1 MRVEEAAVLYSIPE
15 KPVPGVIFTYL
26 QTHTVNGRYFDIF
39 KTLSN
44 FRDEDISDLMNI
56 NIKTFRKY
64 RSEKSALIK
73 SNLLKE
79 HVVTILALFKHGKEV
94 FGDYEL
100 FSNWLK
106 KENYY
111 FDNHPP
117 ASYLETISG
126 IKFIDDR
133 LTGMQYGDNV

>member
-1 MRVEEAAVLYSIPE
+1 MRVEEAAVLYNIPE
-15 KPVPGVIFTYL
+15 QPAPGIIFNYL
-26 QTHTVNGRYFDIF
+26 QSHTVNGRYFDIF
-39 KTLSN
+39 KTISN

-64 RSEKSALIK
+64 KSEKSALIK

-79 HVVTILALFKHGKEV
+79 HVVTILALYKHGKDV
-94 FGDYEL
+94 FGDFDA

-106 KENYY
+106 KENFM
-111 FDNHPP
+111 FDNQPP
-117 ASYLETISG
+117 AKYLETISG

-133 LTGMQYGDNV
+133 LTGMQYGDNA